1 VVKDEGGSVDKES
14 DLDALRKA
22 ALRIIDL
29 VADGEED
36 EAVERLLTYR
46 SRGEATRDLLVRTV
60 ISSGQHN
67 QDAPLTR
74 AALRAFEQIKQGA
87 KPDAGY
93 YYDVASGYQV
103 LYEKGAGLSGD
114 KAFEMG
120 SEVNSA
126 IKYFA
131 RADAPEA
138 KTNLGNLLDTVGRPI
153 EALNAYQEALFVDP
167 EFGMAWGNWGL
178 TLERLAM
185 SGQYSGG
192 LLLNA
197 YHLLQEALDR
207 PTSVIDIGGH
217 SALGS
222 FFDAHERIEAH
233 FVEHAQGHL
242 LDADHHHEPRDDSAK
257 SDFVQFYTTLCI
269 ERDLYINLHL
279 MDRQAEASVGDTYL
293 PTFISSVT
301 SGDDEFRDLAFR
313 LNEIHETYASSRYF
327 FVRAQ
332 YSDPDTREISEQT
345 TLINTLDYAAS
356 NLYVGLLKSSYKEA
370 FSTLDKLAVL
380 LNHYLEIGH
389 DENHVY
395 YGSVWFAPDQQ
406 EGERRIAEPVRAAG
420 YRLFGAYLLCLE
432 LRGSRFS
439 NLRNAM
445 THRYARVFKGGPV
458 PKGGYDFEKL
468 IDSTAEVLFKVKCA
482 VIYVSQY
489 IHAAET
495 NKFSGELIGELPAW
509 TNQNLDLW

>member
-1 VVKDEGGSVDKES
+1 MAEES
-14 DLDALRKA
+14 DSSALREA
-22 ALRIIDL
+22 VLQVIEL
-29 VADGEED
+29 VADGKED
-36 EAVERLLTYR
+36 EAVEKLISYK
-46 SRGEATRDLLVRTV
+46 SRGDFTRDFLIRTV
-60 ISSGQHN
+60 ISSGQHY
-67 QDAPLTR
+67 QDASLTR
-74 AALRAFEQIKQGA
+74 AALRAFERIKQRA
-87 KPDAGY
+87 KPDADY
-93 YYDVASGYQV
+93 YYDVANGYQI
-103 LYEKGAGLSGD
+103 LYEEGAGVTGD
-114 KAFEMG
+114 RAFEMG
-120 SEVNSA
+120 NEVNSA

-131 RADAPEA
+131 RANAPEA

-153 EALNAYQEALFVDP
+153 EALTAYKEALLIDP
-167 EFGMAWGNWGL
+167 EFGMAWGNWGI

-197 YHLLQEALDR
+197 YQMLQEALDR
-207 PTSVIDIGGH
+207 PTSVIEIGGH
-217 SALGS
+217 SALES
-222 FFDAHERIEAH
+222 FLDAHERIEAH
-233 FVEHAQGHL
+233 FVEHEQGHL
-242 LDADHHHEPRDDSAK
+242 LDADHHHDPRDDSSK
-257 SDFVQFYTTLCI
+257 SDFVRFYTKICI

-279 MDRQAEASVGDTYL
+279 MDQQAEASVGDTYL

-301 SGDDEFRDLAFR
+301 DGDEDFRDLAFR
-313 LNEIHETYASSRYF
+313 LNEIHETFASARYF

-332 YSDPDTREISEQT
+332 YSDADTREISEQT

-356 NLYVGLLKSSYKEA
+356 NLYVGLLKSAYKEA

-380 LNHYLEIGH
+380 LNHYLKIGH
-389 DENHVY
+389 DENRVY
-395 YGSVWFAPDQQ
+395 YGNVWFAPGQQ

-420 YRLFGAYLLCLE
+420 YRLLGPYLLCLE
-432 LRGSRFS
+432 LRGSRYS

-445 THRYARVFKGGPV
+445 THRYARVFRDGPV

-468 IDSTAEVLFKVKCA
+468 IDTTAEVLFKVKCA

-495 NKFSGELIGELPAW
+495 EKASGKLTGELPAW